1 MKKLVKLFGFA
12 LVAMVLF
19 AGCGKKDKWKDVTED
34 CSKIELTDG
43 DWVATSY
50 YYEEVDVTKAP
61 SEMAVIIG
69 MAGVTSGTITIEKE
83 SEIDFTVKDGKVDV
97 TSEETISSIEFP
109 SDTETIKIDAVV
121 EAAKLMDPDADISRK
136 GTKLKSKDTTAEAKL
151 RKGVAVDNFVDML
164 EDEVDLS
171 KLKTNEDKTKYRYYE
186 KAEDGKSEVEM
197 TLAKD

>member
-1 MKKLVKLFGFA
+1 MKKLAKLFGFA

-34 CSKIELTDG
+34 CSKIELDEG

-50 YYEEVDVTKAP
+50 YYEEIDVTKAP
-61 SEMAVIIG
+61 SEVAMIIA
-69 MAGVTSGTITIEKE
+69 MAGVTSGTVTIEDE
-83 SEIDFTVKDGKVDV
+83 SEISFTVKDGKVDV
-97 TSEETISSIEFP
+97 TSEENISSIEFP

-121 EAAKLMDPDADISRK
+121 EAAKLMDSDADISRK
-136 GTKLKSKDTTAEAKL
+136 GTKLKSKETTAEDKL
-151 RKGVAVDNFVDML
+151 SKGVAVDRFASRLENRVDM
-164 EDEVDLS
+164 S

>member
-1 MKKLVKLFGFA
+1 MNHSFGDLQSHSQEGFDKLDTVSKK
-12 LVAMVLF
+12 
-19 AGCGKKDKWKDVTED
+19 
-34 CSKIELTDG
+34 IQ
-43 DWVATSY
+43 
-50 YYEEVDVTKAP
+50 
-61 SEMAVIIG
+61 
-69 MAGVTSGTITIEKE
+69 TIEDE
-83 SEIDFTVKDGKVDV
+83 SEIEFTVKDGKVDV

-109 SDTETIKIDAVV
+109 SDTETIQLDAVV
-121 EAAKLMDPDADISRK
+121 EAAKLMDSDADISRK
-136 GTKLKSKDTTAEAKL
+136 GTKLKSKETTAEAKL

>member
-1 MKKLVKLFGFA
+1 MKKLAKLFGFA

-43 DWVATSY
+43 DWVATSD
-50 YYEEVDVTKAP
+50 YYEEIDVTKAP
-61 SEMAVIIG
+61 SEFAMIIAMAE
-69 MAGVTSGTITIEKE
+69 VTSGTVTIESE
-83 SEIDFTVKDGKVDV
+83 SEICFTVKDGKVDV
-97 TSEETISSIEFP
+97 TSEETIYSIEFP
-109 SDTETIKIDAVV
+109 SDTETTKIDAVV
-121 EAAKLMDPDADISRK
+121 EFAKLMDSDADISRK
-136 GTKLKSKDTTAEAKL
+136 GTKLKSKETTADAKL
-151 RKGVAVDNFVDML
+151 KKGVAVDSFVDML

>member
-1 MKKLVKLFGFA
+1 MKKLAKLFGFA

-34 CSKIELTDG
+34 CSKIELTEG

-50 YYEEVDVTKAP
+50 YYEEIDVTKAP
-61 SEMAVIIG
+61 SELAMIIA
-69 MAGVTSGTITIEKE
+69 MAGVTSGTVTIEDE
-83 SEIDFTVKDGKVDV
+83 SEISFTVKDGKVDV

-109 SDTETIKIDAVV
+109 SDTETIMIDAVV
-121 EAAKLMDPDADISRK
+121 EAAKLMDPGADISRK
-136 GTKLKSKDTTAEAKL
+136 GTKLKSKETTAEAKL
-151 RKGVAVDNFVDML
+151 KKGVAVDTFVYML

>member
-1 MKKLVKLFGFA
+1 MKKLAKLFGFA

-50 YYEEVDVTKAP
+50 YYEE
-61 SEMAVIIG
+61 
-69 MAGVTSGTITIEKE
+69 
-83 SEIDFTVKDGKVDV
+83 VDV

>member
-43 DWVATSY
+43 DWVATSS

-69 MAGVTSGTITIEKE
+69 MAGVTSGTITIETE
-83 SEIDFTVKDGKVDV
+83 SEIEFTVKDGKVDV

-109 SDTETIKIDAVV
+109 SDTETIMIDAVV
-121 EAAKLMDPDADISRK
+121 EAAKLMDPGADISRK
-136 GTKLKSKDTTAEAKL
+136 GTKLKSKETTAEAKL
-151 RKGVAVDNFVDML
+151 KKGVAVDNFVYML
-164 EDEVDLS
+164 EDEVDMS